1 MTDLSDTTYEDL
13 LKEKMYIYNDDVHS
27 QEFIISLLVQVFN
40 FDVPEAVAAIEI
52 IEKEGKL
59 LVLEATYLRLLEF
72 KDFLR
77 EFNLQI
83 KIE

>member
-1 MTDLSDTTYEDL
+1 MTDLSDITYEDL

-27 QEFIISLLVQVFN
+27 QQFIISLLVQVFN
-40 FDVPEAVAAIEI
+40 FDIPEAVAAIEI
-52 IEKEGKL
+52 AEKEGRVL
-59 LVLEATYLRLLEF
+59 TLEANYLTLISF

-83 KIE
+83 TIE

>member
-1 MTDLSDTTYEDL
+1 MTDLSDITYEDL

-27 QEFIISLLVQVFN
+27 QQFIISLLVQVFN
-40 FDVPEAVAAIEI
+40 FDIPEALAAIEI
-52 IEKEGKL
+52 AEKEGRVL
-59 LVLEATYLRLLEF
+59 TLEANYLTLISF

-83 KIE
+83 TIE

>member
-1 MTDLSDTTYEDL
+1 MTDLSDITYEDL

-27 QEFIISLLVQVFN
+27 QQFIISLLVQVFN
-40 FDVPEAVAAIEI
+40 FDIPEALAAIEI
-52 IEKEGKL
+52 AEKEGRVL
-59 LVLEATYLRLLEF
+59 ALEANYLTLISF

-83 KIE
+83 TIE

>member
-1 MTDLSDTTYEDL
+1 MTDLSDITYEDL

-27 QEFIISLLVQVFN
+27 QQFILSLLVQVFN
-40 FDVPEAVAAIEI
+40 FDIPEALAAIEI
-52 IEKEGKL
+52 AEKEGRVL
-59 LVLEATYLRLLEF
+59 TLEANYLTLISF

-83 KIE
+83 TIE

>member
-1 MTDLSDTTYEDL
+1 MTDLSDITYEDL

-27 QEFIISLLVQVFN
+27 QQFILSLLVQVLN
-40 FDVPEAVAAIEI
+40 FDIPEALAAIEI
-52 IEKEGKL
+52 AEKEGRVL
-59 LVLEATYLRLLEF
+59 ALEANYLTLISF

-83 KIE
+83 TIE

>member
-52 IEKEGKL
+52 IEKKGKL
-59 LVLEATYLRLLEF
+59 LVLETTYFRLLEF
-72 KDFLR
+72 KDLLR

>member
-1 MTDLSDTTYEDL
+1 MTDLSDITYEDL

-27 QEFIISLLVQVFN
+27 QQFIISLLVQVLN
-40 FDVPEAVAAIEI
+40 FDIPEALAAIEI
-52 IEKEGKL
+52 AEKEGRVL
-59 LVLEATYLRLLEF
+59 ALEANYLTLISF

-83 KIE
+83 TIE